1 MMRDT
6 LLYVGIW
13 AVLVFAT
20 IMEVVTRSLPYG
32 VYIVVTGVLLISI
45 MKAVLI
51 AGVYQHLFRERFYV
65 GMLPVVALA
74 IISTLII
81 ASIAGGS

>member
-1 MMRDT
+1 MRDT
-6 LLYVGIW
+6 WLYVGIW

-32 VYIVVTGVLLISI
+32 IYVVIAGVLLISAT
-45 MKAVLI
+45 KAVLI
-51 AGVYQHLFRERFYV
+51 AGFYQHLFREKFYV
-65 GMLPVVALA
+65 GLLPIVALA

-81 ASIAGGS
+81 ASIAGGG